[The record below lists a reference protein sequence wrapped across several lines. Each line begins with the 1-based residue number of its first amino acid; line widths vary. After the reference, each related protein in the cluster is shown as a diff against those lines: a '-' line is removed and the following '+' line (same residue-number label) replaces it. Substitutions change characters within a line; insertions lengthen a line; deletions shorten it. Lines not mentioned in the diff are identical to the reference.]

1 MRGSL
6 VAMAPVKS
14 CVAVCAALALVAI
27 ATGAHAQQT
36 RTHTDTVDAF
46 AAQPSTNP
54 TAPHRTLQWDAKT
67 GRWGLSLD
75 MTQRTDRDMQWKD
88 VAPGVYYRATP
99 RLRVGAGVSLSSDS
113 VETTV
118 TKIQPQPTAPRV
130 RLETT
135 FKF

>member
-1 MRGSL
+1 
-6 VAMAPVKS
+6 MAPVKS
-14 CVAVCAALALVAI
+14 CAAACLAIALAAI
-27 ATGAHAQQT
+27 ATGAHAQQAP
-36 RTHTDTVDAF
+36 RQPADAF
-46 AAQPSTNP
+46 AAQPPTTTNP
-54 TAPHRTLQWDAKT
+54 TGPHRSLQWDAKT

-75 MTQRTDRDMQWKD
+75 MTQHTDRDMQWKD

-99 RLRVGAGVSLSSDS
+99 RLRVGAGVSLSNDS
-113 VETTV
+113 VDTTA

>member
-1 MRGSL
+1 M
-6 VAMAPVKS
+6 AMAPVKS
-14 CVAVCAALALVAI
+14 SVAVCVALALVAI
-27 ATGAHAQQT
+27 ATGARAQQA
-36 RTHTDTVDAF
+36 RPHTDSVDAF
-46 AAQPSTNP
+46 AAQPSTSP
-54 TAPHRTLQWDAKT
+54 MAPHRTLQWDAKT

-99 RLRVGAGVSLSSDS
+99 RLRVGAGVSLSNDS
-113 VETTV
+113 VDTAA
-118 TKIQPQPTAPRV
+118 KIQPQPTAPRV

>member
-1 MRGSL
+1 M
-6 VAMAPVKS
+6 AMAPVKS
-14 CVAVCAALALVAI
+14 SVATCVALALVAI
-27 ATGAHAQQT
+27 ATSAHAQQQT
-36 RTHTDTVDAF
+36 RPHTDSVDAF

-54 TAPHRTLQWDAKT
+54 MTPHRTLQWDART

-99 RLRVGAGVSLSSDS
+99 RLRVGAGVSLSNDS
-113 VETTV
+113 VETQAS
-118 TKIQPQPTAPRV
+118 KIQPQPAAPRV

>member
-1 MRGSL
+1 M
-6 VAMAPVKS
+6 AMAPVKS
-14 CVAVCAALALVAI
+14 SVAACVALALVAI
-27 ATGAHAQQT
+27 ATGAHAQQAP
-36 RTHTDTVDAF
+36 RPQADAF
-46 AAQPSTNP
+46 AAQPPTTTNP
-54 TAPHRTLQWDAKT
+54 TAPHRSLQWDAKT

-75 MTQRTDRDMQWKD
+75 MTQHTDRDMQWKD

-99 RLRVGAGVSLSSDS
+99 RLRVGAGVSLSNDS
-113 VETTV
+113 VETSA